1 MNHKNERAKFL
12 RLSNPI
18 AFLTFALLLS
28 PLALALAL
36 GLIGIEHDKNLNFGI
51 EGQQVHIRS

>member
-1 MNHKNERAKFL
+1 MIKPYCFFDVRFVVVSISSSL
-12 RLSNPI
+12 GS
-18 AFLTFALLLS
+18 
-28 PLALALAL
+28 